1 MNKLRNY
8 FAVAAAFIAM
18 VVTMPMAHA
27 DLFSDATD
35 TITTNSAL
43 LVTLLGS
50 IFTLV
55 VVPFLIFKWVKRG
68 TAKS

>member
-1 MNKLRNY
+1 MNIVRKYLA
-8 FAVAAAFIAM
+8 AVVAFVAM
-18 VVTMPMAHA
+18 VVTMPLARA